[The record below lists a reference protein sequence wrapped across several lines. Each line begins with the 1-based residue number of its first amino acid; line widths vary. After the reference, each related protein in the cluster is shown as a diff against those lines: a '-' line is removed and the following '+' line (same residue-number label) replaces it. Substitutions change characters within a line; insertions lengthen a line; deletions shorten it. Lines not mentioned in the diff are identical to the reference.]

1 MKKLLNSALLIT
13 LALSSI
19 SIQAVAKQGQG
30 MGGPGQESF
39 CELTSKQVLIR
50 TLSEKESDTLNFMRE
65 EEKLARDV
73 YSELYK
79 QWNIQIFTNI
89 AASEQKHMEKVKV
102 FLDAYQ
108 LPDPASSEAGQ
119 FNDTVLQN
127 LYDELLVKGSQSKLE
142 ALKVG
147 AMVEEVDIFDLENA
161 IAETDNDELKV
172 MYTQLM
178 LASHNH
184 LRAFSRQII
193 NIEGEYVAQY
203 MSSEAVSTILDM
215 PKPDMMHGNAILL
228 DTTGNTSESNTC
240 FIASI
245 SSEQGLLQNG
255 STTTGQDTITIT
267 HQVSANANDLN
278 QVVDWVIVAS
288 YQGENSDQT
297 QFYARDAN
305 SNWQVWDGQVD
316 HLPATE
322 SAQQL
327 LEGYTL
333 QLFQGQLQ
341 DMSGVFSIYSG
352 YRLDDGSIVYNR
364 FPTVF
369 NKGHIK

>member
-1 MKKLLNSALLIT
+1 MKKLLHNALLMT

-19 SIQAVAKQGQG
+19 SIQAIAKQGQG

-39 CELTSKQVLIR
+39 CELTSEQVLIR

-73 YSELYK
+73 YNTLYG
-79 QWNIQIFTNI
+79 QWNTQIFTNI
-89 AASEQKHMEKVKV
+89 AASEQKHMDKVKV

-108 LPDPASSEAGQ
+108 LPDSASSEVGQ
-119 FNDTVLQN
+119 FNNVILQN
-127 LYDELLVKGSQSKLE
+127 LYDDLLTKGSQSKLE

-161 IAETDNDELKV
+161 VAETDNDELKV

-193 NIEGEYVAQY
+193 NLEGEYTAQF
-203 MSSEAVSTILDM
+203 MSSEAVATILDM
-215 PKPDMMHGNAILL
+215 SKPDIIHGNAILL
-228 DTTGNTSESNTC
+228 DTEGNTNENNTC

-245 SSEQGLLQNG
+245 SSGQGLLQNG
-255 STTTGQDTITIT
+255 STIKSDDNITIT
-267 HQVSANANDLN
+267 HQITANSDDLN
-278 QVVDWVIVAS
+278 QVADWIIVAS
-288 YQGENSDQT
+288 YQAENSDQT
-297 QFYARDAN
+297 QFFTRNAN
-305 SNWQVWDGQVD
+305 NWQTWNGQVNQ
-316 HLPATE
+316 LPATE

-327 LEGYTL
+327 LEEYSL
-333 QLFQGQLQ
+333 QIFQGQLQ
-341 DMSGVFSIYSG
+341 NMSGVFSIYSG
-352 YRLDDGSIVYNR
+352 YRLKNGSVVYNR

-369 NKGHIK
+369 KVSE

>member
-1 MKKLLNSALLIT
+1 MKKLLNSALLMA

-30 MGGPGQESF
+30 GLGQESF
-39 CELTSKQVLIR
+39 CELTSNQVLIR
-50 TLSEKESDTLNFMRE
+50 TLSEKESENLAFMRE

-73 YSELYK
+73 YNTLYG
-79 QWNIQIFTNI
+79 QWNTQIFTNI
-89 AASEQKHMEKVKV
+89 AASEQKHMDKVKV
-102 FLDAYQ
+102 FLDGYQ
-108 LPDPASSEAGQ
+108 LPDSASSEVGQ
-119 FNDTVLQN
+119 FNNIILQN
-127 LYDELLVKGSQSKLE
+127 LYDDLLAKGSQSKLE
-142 ALKVG
+142 AFKVG

-161 IAETDNDELKV
+161 IAETDNDELKA

-203 MSSEAVSTILDM
+203 MSNEAVSTILDM

-240 FIASI
+240 FVASI

-267 HQVSANANDLN
+267 HQVTANANDLN

-288 YQGENSDQT
+288 YQAENSDQAQLFT
-297 QFYARDAN
+297 RDTN
-305 SNWQVWDGQVD
+305 NNWQVWNGQVD

-322 SAQQL
+322 NAQQL

-333 QLFQGQLQ
+333 QIFQGQLQ
-341 DMSGVFSIYSG
+341 NMSGLFSIYSG
-352 YRLDDGSIVYNR
+352 YRLDNGNVVYNR

-369 NKGHIK
+369 KVSE